1 MTCDEPFLLSCRQLL
16 INTELC
22 IKLRKMTY
30 SSCHEL
36 GSDKHPV
43 SLRNSTLG
51 VLEYRFGALT
61 SQSCVFS
68 NCLRVLNPFNNHC
81 LLSLF

>member
-30 SSCHEL
+30 FSCHEL

-51 VLEYRFGALT
+51 VREYRFGALT
-61 SQSCVFS
+61 SLELCVFE
-68 NCLRVLNPFNNHC
+68 
-81 LLSLF
+81 LSARAKLS